1 VEPVSESPDLDLNA
15 AKLRR
20 PSQIALALDRES
32 RVMFVN
38 RDLAGTGFSRIK
50 EDSRGTLHEL
60 LHPDCDGQCR
70 FNALL
75 NKAWKTLT
83 GERASIEWE
92 IEDTVQD
99 KRLRINLSRPP
110 LTNATALERRRWA
123 AWAIMTD
130 ITEIRREYDSLL
142 AGNKELL
149 RRVDELEGVVADHV
163 RKSSAVNIPGQGT
176 SRRALQDI
184 SSKILAA
191 QEQERRR
198 IASDLHDGV
207 AQTLGVVKF
216 SVESRIAQ
224 LERDYPGLDLR
235 HFEAVVDQHGL
246 PDILVNNA
254 GGQFEAPAVEISAN
268 GFRAV
273 VDLNLNGT
281 WHMTSAFGRRLLAAG
296 KPGDIVNIA
305 IVVNNGSP
313 GYAHAAAARAGV
325 INLTKTLARE
335 WGRAGIRINTVAGG
349 TIDTPG
355 LEQYDRAALDA
366 AVEKLP
372 IQREGTAREMALAVA
387 YLVSPAAAYTTGST
401 LDVDGGEHMGGTW

>member
-1 VEPVSESPDLDLNA
+1 MSKPAGDDTVAGHLHLLLGDESLNDTPVFTPDLLDGKLALITGGGTGIGFATARELGSLGARIVIAARDFERLENAAAALNA
-15 AKLRR
+15 
-20 PSQIALALDRES
+20 E
-32 RVMFVN
+32 
-38 RDLAGTGFSRIK
+38 G
-50 EDSRGTLHEL
+50 
-60 LHPDCDGQCR
+60 
-70 FNALL
+70 
-75 NKAWKTLT
+75 
-83 GERASIEWE
+83 IEAHAH
-92 IEDTVQD
+92 
-99 KRLRINLSRPP
+99 S
-110 LTNATALERRRWA
+110 
-123 AWAIMTD
+123 
-130 ITEIRREYDSLL
+130 
-142 AGNKELL
+142 
-149 RRVDELEGVVADHV
+149 
-163 RKSSAVNIPGQGT
+163 VNI
-176 SRRALQDI
+176 RDENEVDAL
-184 SSKILAA
+184 
-191 QEQERRR
+191 
-198 IASDLHDGV
+198 
-207 AQTLGVVKF
+207 
-216 SVESRIAQ
+216 
-224 LERDYPGLDLR
+224 
-235 HFEAVVDQHGL
+235 FEAVVDQHGL

-349 TIDTPG
+349 TIDTTG

-366 AVEKLP
+366 AIEKLP
-372 IQREGTAREMALAVA
+372 IKREGTAREMALAVA